1 MSDNAAVQLERQQ
14 SNLKRVEEL
23 VGCSPPAQSDDQAA
37 TQLQSVWRGR
47 EGRRKSERRK
57 LDLHDDDDEEEE
69 TTAAPAPNVA
79 RFDDQIVA
87 ANELIAGIQVTIAEL
102 PWSRCLR

>member
-1 MSDNAAVQLERQQ
+1 MADNEPVQLERQQ
-14 SNLKRVEEL
+14 SNAKRVEEL
-23 VGCSPPAQSDDQAA
+23 VGCSPPQSDNHAA

-57 LDLHDDDDEEEE
+57 LELDDEEDEE
-69 TTAAPAPNVA
+69 TAAPPPNLA

-87 ANELIAGIQVTIAEL
+87 ANELIAGIQVITAEL
-102 PWSRCLR
+102 PWTRCLR